1 MPSQTEPSA
10 LMIGSDAVLVQI
22 ENLPPYSSDLNPIE
36 MAFSKL
42 QAHLRRIGARKF
54 DQMFHALAEVCDLS
68 TPQESWNY
76 FCEARYGSS

>member
-1 MPSQTEPSA
+1 
-10 LMIGSDAVLVQI
+10 MIGSDAVLVQI

-42 QAHLRRIGARKF
+42 KAHLRRAGARTF
-54 DQMFHALAEVCDLS
+54 DQMFDALAEVCDLS

-76 FCEARYGSS
+76 FCEAGYGSS